1 MYTKDQ
7 KISSAGP
14 INNKFMT
21 AKELVIKLI
30 DEHKISGEEAVC
42 LLEAILKEKGTIT
55 TSPWTIKPYIG
66 EPHSPWDTITY
77 KDTYTVSNNI
87 K

>member
-1 MYTKDQ
+1 MYMKDQ
-7 KISSAGP
+7 KTSSAGP
-14 INNKFMT
+14 TNNKFMT

-55 TSPWTIKPYIG
+55 TSP
-66 EPHSPWDTITY
+66 
-77 KDTYTVSNNI
+77 
-87 K
+87 